1 MQLVTLRIQASAFV
15 VGLVMLAIM
24 LVLLATGFALLIK
37 KDYLGATILMGVGGF
52 FTWNLVTTPLEL
64 VVEDGDIQ
72 LRGLRP
78 RHEAIANISRVDRVR
93 SAWMRGGWAASFIR
107 NDGSSAFELTEYVFN
122 SRSLRE
128 LMASLEIP
136 IPMYDPPHQTPSP
149 RTAWTG
155 ANPKER
161 LAWVLFAI
169 DLAIGLALML
179 SKNILGVAVL
189 ALSIPL
195 ALLAIRAGR
204 RQSPF

>member
-1 MQLVTLRIQASAFV
+1 
-15 VGLVMLAIM
+15 MLAIM

-64 VVEDGDIQ
+64 VMEDGNIR

-93 SAWMRGGWAASFIR
+93 SAWMRGGSAASFIR

-128 LMASLEIP
+128 LMASLE